1 MTKEY
6 KGDIEKIIGKIRCP
20 KDFRCYKSGFNI
32 LCRARDIGIESFVEC
47 MEKKPDKCKFS
58 RPFGLMYLCEC
69 PLRIYLAKKM
79 KQ

>member
-6 KGDIEKIIGKIRCP
+6 KRDIEEIIGKIQCP
-20 KDFRCYKSGFNI
+20 KDFRCYKSGFNA

-47 MEKKPDKCKFS
+47 LEKKPDKCKFS
-58 RPFGLMYLCEC
+58 RSFGLMHLCEC